1 MYFVVK
7 IDHINFLCKK
17 TTLKSIKSF
26 KILTSVGFIAYRSHC
41 SRKRQYQS
49 VTQVV
54 IIYHHCSRWLSTCGY
69 YMYFT
74 SPQLLTRM
82 GFFFTNTSPQTS
94 HFCRPSL
101 IMSIAT
107 QNEKSWF
114 CYMKLNYT
122 LIQHVNFTPSFIK
135 LYNKI
140 LLAHK
145 ISGKYLTML
154 DIDLLI

>member
-74 SPQLLTRM
+74 SPQLLSRM
-82 GFFFTNTSPQTS
+82 VFFYKHIPTNQSFLSTFS
-94 HFCRPSL
+94 
-101 IMSIAT
+101 
-107 QNEKSWF
+107 N
-114 CYMKLNYT
+114 
-122 LIQHVNFTPSFIK
+122 HVNCHAK
-135 LYNKI
+135 WKVLI
-140 LLAHK
+140 LLYETELHVNTTCQFYPIFYKA
-145 ISGKYLTML
+145 I
-154 DIDLLI
+154 